1 MCSGLLQIARA
12 DSAARKGISARDVV
26 NGMARTILK
35 FAIVLIL
42 LALVWKLV
50 LQDDGVEDVDRID

>member
-1 MCSGLLQIARA
+1 
-12 DSAARKGISARDVV
+12 
-26 NGMARTILK
+26 MARTILK

-50 LQDDGVEDVDRID
+50 LQDDEVADVDRID

>member
-1 MCSGLLQIARA
+1 
-12 DSAARKGISARDVV
+12 
-26 NGMARTILK
+26 MARTILK

-50 LQDDGVEDVDRID
+50 LQDDEADAVDRID

>member
-1 MCSGLLQIARA
+1 
-12 DSAARKGISARDVV
+12 
-26 NGMARTILK
+26 MARTILK

-50 LQDDGVEDVDRID
+50 LQDEEIEDVDRID